1 MDLCVCFRF
10 EKCHKN
16 GKSKALSKE
25 IPISEKTN
33 TGGNQG
39 TFPPLPSNNNKAENS
54 RAKIKDVLIFFPN
67 EFEISKIDCSDIV
80 FLFKLIWS
88 KFEY

>member
-1 MDLCVCFRF
+1 MEFCVFFRS
-10 EKCHKN
+10 EKCHKS
-16 GKSKALSKE
+16 GKSKALTKE
-25 IPISEKTN
+25 IPIIEKTK
-33 TGGNQG
+33 TGGSHG
-39 TFPPLPSNNNKAENS
+39 IFPPLPSNNNKAENS

-67 EFEISKIDCSDIV
+67 EFEISKSDCSDIV